1 MPINKGITQFSTIS
15 TVIILIY
22 IERRNKMKLLIE
34 KNVLLESLSNV
45 VRAVSPRNIIPILN
59 GIMFDL
65 NEDGLYLT
73 ASDSDIIIRN
83 FIPKEKIKNIV
94 ETGKIIIQ
102 SKYLLEIIKKMPN
115 TDINIEV
122 IDGLKII
129 ISTDATV
136 YNLNCLNSDDY
147 PNINLET
154 VNNPIVL
161 NSSILKEMISQTL
174 FAISTQESRPLLTG
188 LNIKINGNVMEC
200 VTTDSYRLAKKTI
213 VLNDNY
219 NTTDIVIPGKNIQEF
234 DKILNEEADVEIHL
248 FNNKVLFVYNNYIF
262 QTSLLSGNYPNT
274 SNLIPAD
281 FSFVIS
287 TNLDNFYS
295 AIDRAALL
303 TQNKDKNLINMKTE
317 NNDIVI
323 TSFASE
329 IGKSEERILVSK
341 NTSEDIS
348 ISYSAKYMLDAL
360 KTFKEDDLII
370 LMNGDS
376 KPIILKNAKDESLI
390 QLILPIKTY

>member
-1 MPINKGITQFSTIS
+1 
-15 TVIILIY
+15 
-22 IERRNKMKLLIE
+22 MKLIIE
-34 KNVLLESLSNV
+34 KNILLESLSNV
-45 VRAVSPRNIIPILN
+45 IRAVSPRNIIPILN
-59 GIMFDL
+59 GVMFDL
-65 NEDGLYLT
+65 KEEGLYLT
-73 ASDSDIIIRN
+73 ASDSDLVIRK
-83 FIPKEKIKNIV
+83 FIPSDKIKSIE

-102 SKYLLEIIKKMPN
+102 SKYLLDIIKKMPN
-115 TDINIEV
+115 SDINIEV

-129 ISTDATV
+129 ISTENTV
-136 YNLNCLNSDDY
+136 YNLNCLSTEDY

-161 NSSILKEMISQTL
+161 NSSILKELFSQTL

-188 LNIKINGNVMEC
+188 LNIRINGNVMEC

-213 VLNDNY
+213 VLDADY
-219 NTTDIVIPGKNIQEF
+219 ETHDIVVPGKNIQEF
-234 DKILNEEADVEIHL
+234 DKILTDEEEVKINL
-248 FNNKVLFVYNNYIF
+248 FNNKLLFEYNGYLF
-262 QTSLLSGNYPNT
+262 QTSLLSGQYPNT
-274 SNLIPAD
+274 SNLIPTD
-281 FSFVIS
+281 FEYILT

-303 TQNKDKNLINMKTE
+303 TQNKDKNLINMKTVGNE
-317 NNDIVI
+317 LDI
-323 TSFASE
+323 TSFDSE
-329 IGKSEERILVSK
+329 IGKSEESVAISK
-341 NTSEDIS
+341 NNDNDIA

-360 KTFKEDDLII
+360 KTLKDDELII